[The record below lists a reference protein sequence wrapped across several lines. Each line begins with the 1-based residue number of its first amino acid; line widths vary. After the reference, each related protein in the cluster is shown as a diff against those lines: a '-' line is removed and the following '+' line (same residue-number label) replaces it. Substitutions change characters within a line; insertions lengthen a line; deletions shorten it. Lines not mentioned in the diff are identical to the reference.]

1 MANTERQ
8 TRLRNILNIMEDV
21 KNSNLSE
28 NRYFKEKDTPF
39 KRAQYYNYKRILKV
53 DGVEGIID
61 QRSKGNN
68 LKFTNEMKFFTKGL
82 LKTQRTLTASEV
94 IKVIEKEFEV
104 SISEPTINNFRR
116 ENNLEW
122 IRPEKKPRPWNRS
135 GASEIPIALA
145 LGTGIIETISDM
157 IYKYVQNMKESE
169 SFQNSIEIEKDRI
182 DLRNNGKFTSE
193 YNNDIGVRRDRF
205 KSIDEKIPYKRFVS
219 MKIASLSKESIRR
232 YSLALFSLP
241 LVTYNG
247 RVRSVNN
254 PKGNALKYLCGFN
267 YKMAT
272 LEKHIAELKYLK
284 ISNEL
289 IGVTAKFWINF
300 WSQRNRSDNI
310 FVCYYIDGNTKALW
324 SSRAC
329 KKTKVTM
336 LGRVMN
342 RLEQVFIHDGQ
353 GHPVYFQTFS
363 GHANLGK
370 NALGMTEKITNY
382 LNETTDIENQF
393 TVNRIMIM
401 DAGGNAVKTLR
412 EISSSPYHYI
422 TILDANQLNDR
433 KIKHVSEEKRYE
445 YGEASL
451 VDCKI
456 ELDDSNEKGYIFE
469 TRAVQVNWD
478 NGKTSVL
485 VTSLPEKL
493 FSTDNVVKSYFD
505 RWPFQEL
512 GFKNMKSG
520 VNIHRVVGYGK
531 KLVENVKVLEK
542 IEKFQENIEKLE
554 DELRGPL
561 NEIQRIETGL
571 RPLIEE
577 ERIYREKSAIKDG
590 ELTFTGED
598 EKSFKAVR
606 KKINDIGRKIKKIEI
621 KHDRPFKSL
630 KKKKKELARIIDKK
644 KIYRVDVELD
654 QIMTCFKVSFVNI
667 CSYFLE
673 ECLDGER
680 MTLERL
686 FETVYDLTGEYRIE
700 DNQRTIHIDR
710 NHKQEDIMIKL
721 EPALSFISQME
732 IKDLMENKYNYRL
745 V

>member
-1 MANTERQ
+1 
-8 TRLRNILNIMEDV
+8 
-21 KNSNLSE
+21 
-28 NRYFKEKDTPF
+28 
-39 KRAQYYNYKRILKV
+39 
-53 DGVEGIID
+53 
-61 QRSKGNN
+61 
-68 LKFTNEMKFFTKGL
+68 
-82 LKTQRTLTASEV
+82 
-94 IKVIEKEFEV
+94 
-104 SISEPTINNFRR
+104 
-116 ENNLEW
+116 
-122 IRPEKKPRPWNRS
+122 
-135 GASEIPIALA
+135 
-145 LGTGIIETISDM
+145 
-157 IYKYVQNMKESE
+157 MKESE
-169 SFQNSIEIEKDRI
+169 PYQNSIEIQKDRI

-219 MKIASLSKESIRR
+219 MKISSFSKESIRR

-289 IGVTAKFWINF
+289 IEVTAKFWINF
-300 WSQRNRSDNI
+300 WSQRNKSDNI

-324 SSRAC
+324 SSKAC

-342 RLEQVFIHDGQ
+342 SLEQVFIHDGR

-363 GHANLGK
+363 GHADLGK
-370 NALGMTEKITNY
+370 NALGMTEKITKY
-382 LNETTDIENQF
+382 LNETTDIENRF

-412 EISSSPYHYI
+412 EISGSPYHYI
-422 TILDANQLNDR
+422 TILDANQVNDR

-445 YGEASL
+445 YGEAGL

-456 ELDDSNEKGYIFE
+456 ELEDSNEKGYIFE

-512 GFKNMKSG
+512 GFKNMKSS
-520 VNIHRVVGYGK
+520 VYIHRVVGYGK
-531 KLVENVKVLEK
+531 KLVDNVKVLEK
-542 IEKFQENIEKLE
+542 IEKLQENIKKLE

-571 RPLIEE
+571 GPLIEE
-577 ERIYREKSAIKDG
+577 ERTYREKSTIKDG
-590 ELTFTGED
+590 ERKFKGED
-598 EKSFKAVR
+598 EKRFKAVR
-606 KKINDIGRKIKKIEI
+606 KKIYSIQRKIKKIE
-621 KHDRPFKSL
+621 KSHDHKFKSL
-630 KKKKKELARIIDKK
+630 KTKRKELARIIDKK
-644 KIYRVDVELD
+644 KIYQVDVELD

-686 FETVYDLTGEYRIE
+686 FETVFDLTGEYRTE
-700 DNQRTIHIDR
+700 GNQRTIHINR
-710 NHKQEDIMIKL
+710 NPKQEDIMMKL
-721 EPALSFISQME
+721 EPAFNSISQME
-732 IKDLMENKYNYRL
+732 IKDLMENKYNFSL

>member
-1 MANTERQ
+1 MTNMDQQ
-8 TRLRNILNIMEDV
+8 TRLRNILNIMEDI
-21 KNSNLSE
+21 KNSKLSE
-28 NRYFKEKDTPF
+28 NRYFKEKETQF
-39 KRAQYYNYKRILKV
+39 KRAQYYNYKRILKE

-82 LKTQRTLTASEV
+82 LKTRRTLTASEV
-94 IKVIEKEFEV
+94 IMEIEKEFLV

-122 IRPEKKPRPWNRS
+122 MRPEKGPKPWNKS
-135 GASEIPIALA
+135 GAAEISIALA
-145 LGTGIIETISDM
+145 LGTGIIETISDV
-157 IYKYVQNMKESE
+157 IYTCVQKMKKSAPY
-169 SFQNSIEIEKDRI
+169 QNSMEIQKDRI
-182 DLRNNGKFTSE
+182 DLRNNGRFTSE
-193 YNNDIGVRRDRF
+193 YNNDIGVRMGRF

-219 MKIASLSKESIRR
+219 MKISSLSKESIRR

-272 LEKHIAELKYLK
+272 LEKYIAELKYLK

-289 IGVTAKFWINF
+289 IGVTAKFWIDF
-300 WSQRNRSDNI
+300 WSQRNKSDNI

-324 SSRAC
+324 SSKAC

-342 RLEQVFIHDGQ
+342 SLEQVFIHDGR

-363 GHANLGK
+363 GHADLGK
-370 NALGMTEKITNY
+370 NALGMTEKITKY
-382 LNETTDIENQF
+382 LNETTDLEGQF
-393 TVNRIMIM
+393 TVNRILVM

-412 EISSSPYHYI
+412 EISNSPYHYI
-422 TILDANQLNDR
+422 TILDSNQVTDR
-433 KIKHVSEEKRYE
+433 KIKHISEEKRYE
-445 YGEASL
+445 YGDASL

-456 ELDDSNEKGYIFE
+456 ELKDSDDRYLFE

-493 FSTDNVVKSYFD
+493 FSIDNVVKSYFD

-520 VNIHRVVGYGK
+520 VHIHRVVGYGK
-531 KLVENVKVLEK
+531 RLVDNVKVLEK
-542 IEKFQENIEKLE
+542 IEKLQDSIKKLE
-554 DELRGPL
+554 DELMGPL
-561 NEIQRIETGL
+561 NDIQRIETGL
-571 RPLIEE
+571 GPLIEE
-577 ERIYREKSAIKDG
+577 ERIYREKSTIKDG
-590 ELTFTGED
+590 ERKFKGED

-606 KKINDIGRKIKKIEI
+606 KRIDSIQRKIKKIERS
-621 KHDRPFKSL
+621 HDRKFKLL
-630 KKKKKELARIIDKK
+630 KIKRKELARIIDKK
-644 KIYRVDVELD
+644 KIYQVDVELD

-686 FETVYDLTGEYRIE
+686 FETVFNLTGKYRIE
-700 DNQRTIHIDR
+700 GNQRTIHIDR
-710 NHKQEDIMIKL
+710 NLKQEDIMRKL
-721 EPALSFISQME
+721 EQAFSSISQME
-732 IKDLMENKYNYRL
+732 IRDLMMNKYNFNL